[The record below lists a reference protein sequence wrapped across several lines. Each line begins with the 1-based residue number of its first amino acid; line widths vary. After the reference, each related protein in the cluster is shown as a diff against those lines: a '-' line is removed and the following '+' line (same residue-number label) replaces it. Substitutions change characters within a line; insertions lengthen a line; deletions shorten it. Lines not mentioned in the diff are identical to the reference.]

1 MDEKVIN
8 SLQFNNILSFI
19 SSYCVLPSAK
29 DEVFKIRPLIDLKKA
44 EELLKYTQEAY
55 DLIYFYS
62 FSG

>member
-29 DEVFKIRPLIDLKKA
+29 DEVFKIHARSLRLNIFLFFFGGRI
-44 EELLKYTQEAY
+44 L
-55 DLIYFYS
+55 
-62 FSG
+62 